1 MDVVVVR
8 DQSLATSGAI
18 EAIRSCPEFQ
28 LRDICSC
35 PSAVTSANSC
45 GAVVVIDP
53 FAHGD
58 ALTLPEVS
66 TSAAVLVLTD
76 RLLESD
82 VRAALGRGVKG
93 YLCKSVARDT
103 LLHAVNAVGHGGFY
117 LDNHLDG
124 LIFSAAP
131 PPLVEELQDCAQ
143 PRLTRRECEVL
154 AMVAEGLTH
163 KEIGRQLGLT
173 KSTIDTY
180 VYRISQKVSGANKA
194 ALTRLAVD
202 LHLVSG
208 PTLDVQLV

>member
-28 LRDICSC
+28 LRDVCAC
-35 PSAVTSANSC
+35 PQAVTSANSC

-53 FAHGD
+53 FAHGLD
-58 ALTLPEVS
+58 SMSLPEVS
-66 TSAAVLVLTD
+66 ISAAVLVLTD

-82 VRAALGRGVKG
+82 VRGALARGVKG
-93 YLCKSVARDT
+93 YLCKSVGRDT

-117 LDNHLDG
+117 LDNNLDG
-124 LIFSAAP
+124 LLATTP
-131 PPLVEELQDCAQ
+131 PPLAAEPHDDAQ
-143 PRLTRRECEVL
+143 PRLTPRECEVL

-208 PTLDVQLV
+208 PPLDVQLA